1 MTLADLGIGPGHTR
15 IVVEAGPCNGDLSWA
30 LDAVDAAADTGAVWG
45 FKGQLY
51 RRDNL
56 VTRDAPSYAQPGVAE
71 PPTQWEHFD
80 KQLTWTEWEQVQ
92 RRCDSRDL
100 VFFASVFDYAAVD
113 WCENLGVPLYKI
125 ASADI
130 THKPLLQ
137 YVAATG
143 KPIVLS
149 TGGATIGE
157 ITRAYSWIKEIDGT
171 VEVLPLMCTLSYP
184 TPPEEAHLARI
195 GWWIENV
202 SPFVGYSDHTAGISA
217 MLTARNLEAVMI
229 EKHFTITPGRGGDHD
244 FAVNPQKLDVY
255 ADLAYVAGP
264 NYEKELGSDQVG
276 PRPIEQAAITNA
288 RRSIAAAVDI
298 PTGTIITE
306 AMLTYLRPGTG
317 LYEPWQLDEVVG
329 RVAAQDIPANTLI
342 PRLGLPGQAAARSR
356 ITATL
361 TVE

>member
-1 MTLADLGIGPGHTR
+1 MLKDLGIEPGHTR
-15 IVVEAGPCNGDLSWA
+15 IVVEAGACNGDLSWA

-56 VTRDAPSYAQPGVAE
+56 VTRDAPSYAQSGVSE
-71 PPTQWEHFD
+71 PATQWEHFD
-80 KQLTWTEWEQVQ
+80 KQLSWGEWVEVFG
-92 RRCDSRDL
+92 RCDDRGL
-100 VFFASVFDYAAVD
+100 VFFASVFDTEAVD
-113 WCENLGVPLYKI
+113 WCERQDVSLYKI

-149 TGGATIGE
+149 TGGATLGE
-157 ITRAYSWIKEIDGT
+157 ISRAYQWMQAVRPGEI
-171 VEVLPLMCTLSYP
+171 LPLMCTLSYP

-195 GWWIENV
+195 PWWIENV
-202 SPFVGYSDHTAGISA
+202 SPYVGYSDHTEGISA
-217 MLTARNLEAVMI
+217 MLSARELGAVMI

-255 ADLAYVAGP
+255 GDCPTGVPGP
-264 NYEKELGSDQVG
+264 NYEKELGSPQVG

-329 RVAAQDIPANTLI
+329 RVTAQDIPANTLI
-342 PRLGLPGQAAARSR
+342 PRLGLPGQSAARSR
-356 ITATL
+356 ITANL